1 MAAEARIGRPAW
13 SLTLVGGAIAQA
25 VLSMLLLTGDR
36 SGIRPEV
43 ARDIV
48 IVGVL
53 GIVVAILLALLAPS
67 AETSKTVRRVLIGAV
82 VLMTFVS
89 LAGAMAMAVTAWT
102 VVPAGVMI
110 LGLVLL
116 YRDIRGRRDGG
127 A

>member
-25 VLSMLLLTGDR
+25 VVSMLLLTGDR

-53 GIVVAILLALLAPS
+53 GIVVAILVALLAPS

-89 LAGAMAMAVTAWT
+89 LAGAMAMAVIAWT

-116 YRDIRGRRDGG
+116 YRDIRGRGDGE

>member
-25 VLSMLLLTGDR
+25 VVSMLLLTGDR

-53 GIVVAILLALLAPS
+53 GIVVAILVALLAPS

-116 YRDIRGRRDGG
+116 YRDIRGRRDGE

>member
-25 VLSMLLLTGDR
+25 VVSMLLLTGDR

-53 GIVVAILLALLAPS
+53 GIVVAILVALLAPS

-89 LAGAMAMAVTAWT
+89 LADAMAMAVTAWT
-102 VVPAGVMI
+102 VVPVGVMI

-116 YRDIRGRRDGG
+116 YRDIRGRGDGE

>member
-25 VLSMLLLTGDR
+25 VVSMLLLTGDR

-53 GIVVAILLALLAPS
+53 GIVVAILVALLAPS
-67 AETSKTVRRVLIGAV
+67 AETSKTVRRVLIGTV

-116 YRDIRGRRDGG
+116 YRDIRGRGDGE

>member
-25 VLSMLLLTGDR
+25 VVSMLLLTGDR

-53 GIVVAILLALLAPS
+53 GIVVAILVALLAPS

-116 YRDIRGRRDGG
+116 YRDIRGRGDGG

>member
-25 VLSMLLLTGDR
+25 VVSMLLLTGDR
-36 SGIRPEV
+36 SGIRSEV

-53 GIVVAILLALLAPS
+53 GIVVAILVALLAPS

>member
-1 MAAEARIGRPAW
+1 MAAEARIGRSAW

-25 VLSMLLLTGDR
+25 VVSMLLLTGDR

-53 GIVVAILLALLAPS
+53 GIAVAILVALLAPS

-89 LAGAMAMAVTAWT
+89 LAGVMAMAVTAWT

-116 YRDIRGRRDGG
+116 YRDIRGRGDGE

>member
-13 SLTLVGGAIAQA
+13 SLTLVGAAIAQA

-53 GIVVAILLALLAPS
+53 GIVVAILVALLAPS

>member
-1 MAAEARIGRPAW
+1 M
-13 SLTLVGGAIAQA
+13 
-25 VLSMLLLTGDR
+25 
-36 SGIRPEV
+36 

-53 GIVVAILLALLAPS
+53 GIVVAILVALLAPS

>member
-25 VLSMLLLTGDR
+25 VVSMLLLTGDR

>member
-25 VLSMLLLTGDR
+25 VVSMLLLTGDR

-53 GIVVAILLALLAPS
+53 GIVVAILVALLAPS

-82 VLMTFVS
+82 VLVTFVS

-102 VVPAGVMI
+102 VVPVGVMI

-116 YRDIRGRRDGG
+116 YRDIRGRGDGE

>member
-116 YRDIRGRRDGG
+116 YRDIRGRGDGE

>member
-25 VLSMLLLTGDR
+25 VVSMLLLTGDR

-53 GIVVAILLALLAPS
+53 GIVVAILAALLAPS
-67 AETSKTVRRVLIGAV
+67 AETSKTARRVLIGAV

-102 VVPAGVMI
+102 VVPVGVMI

-116 YRDIRGRRDGG
+116 YRDIRGRGDGE

>member
-25 VLSMLLLTGDR
+25 VVSMLLLTGDR

-53 GIVVAILLALLAPS
+53 GIVVAILVALLAPS

-82 VLMTFVS
+82 MLMTFVS

>member
-25 VLSMLLLTGDR
+25 VVSMLLLTGDR

-53 GIVVAILLALLAPS
+53 GIVVAILVALLAPS

-116 YRDIRGRRDGG
+116 YRDIRGRRDGW

>member
-25 VLSMLLLTGDR
+25 VVSMLLLTGDR

-53 GIVVAILLALLAPS
+53 GIVVAILVALLAPS

-89 LAGAMAMAVTAWT
+89 LADAMAMAVTAWT

>member
-1 MAAEARIGRPAW
+1 MAAEARMGRPAW

-25 VLSMLLLTGDR
+25 VVSMLLLTGDR

-48 IVGVL
+48 IVGAL
-53 GIVVAILLALLAPS
+53 GVVVAILVALLAPS

-89 LAGAMAMAVTAWT
+89 LAGAMDMAVTAWT

-116 YRDIRGRRDGG
+116 NRDIRGRRDGG

>member
-25 VLSMLLLTGDR
+25 VVSMLLLTGDR
-36 SGIRPEV
+36 SGIRSEV

-53 GIVVAILLALLAPS
+53 GIVVAILVALLAPS

-116 YRDIRGRRDGG
+116 YRDIRGRGDGE

>member
-25 VLSMLLLTGDR
+25 VVSMLLLTGDR

-53 GIVVAILLALLAPS
+53 GIVVAILAALLAPS
-67 AETSKTVRRVLIGAV
+67 AETSKTARRVLIGAV

>member
-25 VLSMLLLTGDR
+25 VVSMLLLTGDR

-53 GIVVAILLALLAPS
+53 GIVVAILVALLAPS
-67 AETSKTVRRVLIGAV
+67 AETLKTVRRVLIGAV

-116 YRDIRGRRDGG
+116 YRDIRGRGDGE

>member
-25 VLSMLLLTGDR
+25 VVSMLLLTGDR

-53 GIVVAILLALLAPS
+53 GIVVAILVALLAPS

-89 LAGAMAMAVTAWT
+89 LAGVMAMAVTAWT

-116 YRDIRGRRDGG
+116 YRDIRGRGDGE

>member
-25 VLSMLLLTGDR
+25 VVSMLLLTGGR

-53 GIVVAILLALLAPS
+53 GIVVAILVALLAPS

-116 YRDIRGRRDGG
+116 YRDIRGHGDGE

>member
-25 VLSMLLLTGDR
+25 VVSMLLLTGDR

-53 GIVVAILLALLAPS
+53 GIVVAILAALLAPS
-67 AETSKTVRRVLIGAV
+67 AETSKTARRVLIGAV

-102 VVPAGVMI
+102 VVPVGVMI

-116 YRDIRGRRDGG
+116 YRDIRGRGDGES
-127 A
+127 

>member
-25 VLSMLLLTGDR
+25 VVSMLLLTGDR

-53 GIVVAILLALLAPS
+53 GIVVAILVALLAPS

-82 VLMTFVS
+82 VLVTFVS

>member
-25 VLSMLLLTGDR
+25 VVSMLLLTGDR

-53 GIVVAILLALLAPS
+53 GIVVAILVALLAPS

>member
-13 SLTLVGGAIAQA
+13 SLTLVGGVIAQA

-53 GIVVAILLALLAPS
+53 GIVVAILVALLAPS

>member
-25 VLSMLLLTGDR
+25 VVSMLLLTGDR

-53 GIVVAILLALLAPS
+53 GIVVAILVALLAPS

-116 YRDIRGRRDGG
+116 YRDIRGHGDGE

>member
-53 GIVVAILLALLAPS
+53 GIVVAILVALLAPS

>member
-25 VLSMLLLTGDR
+25 VVSMLLLTGDR

-53 GIVVAILLALLAPS
+53 GMVVAILVALLAPS

-116 YRDIRGRRDGG
+116 YRDIRGRGDGE

>member
-25 VLSMLLLTGDR
+25 VVSMLLLTGDR

-53 GIVVAILLALLAPS
+53 GIVVAILVALLAPS

-82 VLMTFVS
+82 VLMTFVW

-116 YRDIRGRRDGG
+116 YRDIRGRGDGE

>member
-13 SLTLVGGAIAQA
+13 SLTLVGAAIAQA

-53 GIVVAILLALLAPS
+53 GIVVAILVALLAPS

-116 YRDIRGRRDGG
+116 YRDIRGRGDGE

>member
-25 VLSMLLLTGDR
+25 VVSMLLLTGDR

-53 GIVVAILLALLAPS
+53 GIVVAILVALLAPS

-102 VVPAGVMI
+102 VVPVGVMI

-116 YRDIRGRRDGG
+116 YRDIRGRGDGE

>member
-25 VLSMLLLTGDR
+25 VVSMLLLTGDR

-53 GIVVAILLALLAPS
+53 GIVVAILAALLAPS

-102 VVPAGVMI
+102 VVPVGVMI

-116 YRDIRGRRDGG
+116 YRDIRGRGDGE

>member
-25 VLSMLLLTGDR
+25 VVSMLLLTGDR

-53 GIVVAILLALLAPS
+53 GIVVAILVALLAPS

-116 YRDIRGRRDGG
+116 YRDIRGRGDGE

>member
-25 VLSMLLLTGDR
+25 VVSMLLLTGDR

-53 GIVVAILLALLAPS
+53 GIVVAILAALLAPS
-67 AETSKTVRRVLIGAV
+67 AETSKTARRVLIGAV

-102 VVPAGVMI
+102 VVPVGVMI

-116 YRDIRGRRDGG
+116 YRDIRGRRDGES
-127 A
+127 

>member
-25 VLSMLLLTGDR
+25 VVSMLLLTGDR

-53 GIVVAILLALLAPS
+53 GIVVAILVALLAPS

-89 LAGAMAMAVTAWT
+89 LAGAMTMAVTAWT

-116 YRDIRGRRDGG
+116 YRDIRGRGDGE

>member
-25 VLSMLLLTGDR
+25 VVSMLLLTGDR

-53 GIVVAILLALLAPS
+53 GIVVAILVALLAPS

-116 YRDIRGRRDGG
+116 YRDIRGRRGGG

>member
-53 GIVVAILLALLAPS
+53 GIVVAILVALLAPS

-116 YRDIRGRRDGG
+116 YRDIRGRGDGE